1 MPVVYNAR
9 GACGPNGSIMKCA
22 TLDFLGLVVT
32 TVLFEIE
39 KPREVGEGKSVG
51 VVDTAS

>member
-1 MPVVYNAR
+1 VPVVYNAR

-39 KPREVGEGKSVG
+39 KPGGGGGLEKGSQ
-51 VVDTAS
+51 